1 MPIFKTFDLERQSVE
16 MPGTRTPGA
25 TGHYRHA
32 AFADKL
38 VDHIRDA
45 PHVKTLYDL
54 FQHSLSEYSERD
66 FLGHRPY
73 DSATQTYGGYTWQT
87 FSQINQRINA
97 FGSGI
102 MHLNEHVLGSTQL
115 TRWTLGIWAQGRPE
129 WCISEM
135 SCNFYNLISVAL
147 YDTLGADSIEYV
159 CNHAE
164 IRMVVCSA
172 NHVASL
178 LENRDKMP
186 QLKVVISMDPLR
198 DNVPVAGSPKD
209 SSKELRAWG
218 DKIGIK
224 VYDFDEVEALGK
236 KFPRKHIPPQSEEVA
251 SICYTSGTTGAPKG
265 AMLTH
270 RNFVASVGTTREG
283 VRLSPD
289 DVIIGYLPLAHIMG
303 RMIETH
309 AMLGGSRIGYFRGDV
324 NLLMEDI
331 NELKPTYFPT
341 VPRLLNRIYA
351 KIVAATIEA
360 PGAAGEVSRRAVA
373 EKLANLQAGKGV
385 HHPHWDKVVFEK
397 IRNTLGGR
405 VQVLLTGSAPI
416 SKEVLNL
423 LRIAFSCVVTEG
435 YGSTESMACTTV
447 TMADEYIPGHVGSP
461 RSGVEIRLVDVP
473 EMNYFSTDKPYPRG
487 EIQVRS
493 AGVFKGYY
501 KDEEKTREAVDPE
514 GWLATGDI
522 GFMDHRGC
530 LTIVDRKKNIFK
542 LAQGEYIAPER
553 IENILTARCN
563 LIMQIYI
570 HGDSLESTLVAVSIP
585 DPETF
590 LPFAN
595 AIAGTQVKPGDGKGL
610 LGLCQDAKVRAA
622 YLKELEIAGKAGG
635 LKGFELAKRV
645 HLTLDVFS
653 VDNDM
658 VTPTGKVRRPQVR
671 DYFKEQIRVMYDEI
685 HHDVPAARL

>member
-1 MPIFKTFDLERQSVE
+1 MPVFNTFDLERQSVE
-16 MPGTRTPGA
+16 MSGTRTPGA

-45 PHVKTLYDL
+45 PHVKTLYDI

-73 DSATQTYGGYTWQT
+73 DSVTQTYVGYTWQIFAQT
-87 FSQINQRINA
+87 NQRINA

-102 MHLNEHVLGSTQL
+102 MHLNDHVLGSMQL
-115 TRWTLGIWAQGRPE
+115 TRWTLGIWAQGRL
-129 WCISEM
+129 SEM

-164 IRMVVCSA
+164 IRMVVCSGIQ
-172 NHVASL
+172 SL

-198 DNVPVAGSPKD
+198 DNVPVA
-209 SSKELRAWG
+209 ELRAWG
-218 DKIGIK
+218 AK
-224 VYDFDEVEALGK
+224 V
-236 KFPRKHIPPQSEEVA
+236 RI
-251 SICYTSGTTGAPKG
+251 ICYTSGTTGDPKG
-265 AMLTH
+265 AMSTH
-270 RNFVASVGTTREG
+270 RNFVASIGTTREG

-289 DVIIGYLPLAHIMG
+289 DVMIGYLPLAHIMG
-303 RMIETH
+303 RVLDTH
-309 AMLGGSRIGYFRGDV
+309 AMLGGSRIGYFRGDI

-360 PGAAGEVSRRAVA
+360 PGAVGEVSRRAVA
-373 EKLANLQAGKGV
+373 EKLANLEAGKGV
-385 HHPHWDKVVFEK
+385 HHPHWDKVALEK

-416 SKEVLNL
+416 SKEVLSF
-423 LRIAFSCVVTEG
+423 LRIAFSCVVAEG
-435 YGSTESMACTTV
+435 YGSTESMACTSV
-447 TMADEYIPGHVGSP
+447 TMADEYIPGHGGSP
-461 RSGVEIRLVDVP
+461 RAGVEIKLVDVP
-473 EMNYFSTDKPYPRG
+473 EMNYFSNDKPYPRG

-493 AGVFKGYY
+493 ADVFKGYY
-501 KDEEKTREAVDPE
+501 KDGEKTRETVDPE

-522 GFMDHRGC
+522 GFMDHR
-530 LTIVDRKKNIFK
+530 
-542 LAQGEYIAPER
+542 LAQGEYIAPEK
-553 IENILTARCN
+553 IENVLTARCN

-590 LPFAN
+590 LLFAN
-595 AIAGTQVKPGDGKGL
+595 VIAGTQVKPGDGKGL
-610 LGLCQDAKVRAA
+610 LGLCQDTKVRAA
-622 YLKELEIAGKAGG
+622 YLKELGIAGKAGG

-645 HLTLDVFS
+645 HLMLDVFS
-653 VDNDM
+653 VDNNM

-671 DYFKEQIRVMYDEI
+671 DYFKEPIRVMYDEI